1 MSHFAKVENG
11 IVTQVIVAEA
21 DFIST
26 GALGDPASWIQTSYN
41 TRGNVH
47 YDQNGNVDSEGQ
59 RGNYAG
65 IGYTYDATNDV
76 FVAPQPSE
84 DHILDTATWLWW
96 NPTATDPVETQPVRP
111 EIPVAVIEEPVVEAV
126 VETPVEAPVIEE
138 TTAIETPVEAV
149 VEAPVVEEASVT
161 PTV

>member
-26 GALGDPASWIQTSYN
+26 GALGDPASWVQTSYN

-47 YDQNGNVDSEGQ
+47 YGNDGQPDAEGF

-65 IGYTYDATNDV
+65 IGYTYDTKNDV
-76 FVAPQPSE
+76 FYAPQPST
-84 DHILDTATWLWW
+84 DHILDTDTWTWW
-96 NPTATDPVETQPVRP
+96 NPKATDPVETKPVKAT
-111 EIPVAVIEEPVVEAV
+111 IPAPVEP
-126 VETPVEAPVIEE
+126 TPVEP
-138 TTAIETPVEAV
+138 TPVEPTP
-149 VEAPVVEEASVT
+149 VEPAPVEPAPVEPTPVEPTT
-161 PTV
+161 PTA